1 MQKSSLGIFLVALN
15 IVVAIV
21 VIAWLHSPPFDYRQ
35 LPGVGQIAAWNVSDK
50 IAVLATVSS
59 LLQAVV
65 LIATWR
71 LMGRT
76 ARRQLRAY
84 VSGGLGR
91 YEEMPVGHLLYVTIK
106 NYGTTPAFIGTVCAT
121 LMAESELPPMPREE
135 AGEFMGYVLPPVH
148 DIDKSYPSKR
158 SVWWDGKPGK
168 VVYGRIYYRD
178 IFEKCRSSGFLL
190 RIIAANK
197 NEAIARAAYWEERDE
212 ADLGPAAQG

>member
-1 MQKSSLGIFLVALN
+1 
-15 IVVAIV
+15 
-21 VIAWLHSPPFDYRQ
+21 
-35 LPGVGQIAAWNVSDK
+35 
-50 IAVLATVSS
+50 
-59 LLQAVV
+59 
-65 LIATWR
+65 
-71 LMGRT
+71 MGRT

-91 YEEMPVGHLLYVTIK
+91 YEEMPVGHLLYVTIN

-121 LMAESELPPMPREE
+121 LMDESELPPMPREE
-135 AGEFMGYVLPPVH
+135 DPGEYMGYVLPPVH

-190 RIIAANK
+190 RRFAA
-197 NEAIARAAYWEERDE
+197 ELRSPLTGRRAGYPRPLTVHECGGTVPAKSRDPTRQE
-212 ADLGPAAQG
+212 DYQQQCSRSFLNGLSCELFDCPTELTSLGRID